1 VPPSAAPPAASSD
14 QNSQDGGFAAD
25 GIAVSSPVVAPAR
38 PRRAANHEPR
48 PYDFRRPSKLNRGH
62 VRTLHIAY
70 ETFARQFTTI
80 LTSTVRTFSLVD
92 LAGVEQLSY
101 VDYVESLANPSFIVL
116 ASIDPLP
123 GTAILQLPHRTAMLC
138 VDRLLGGPGADQ
150 QPERLLTAI
159 ENQLLRSLAQR
170 VVHEMRY
177 AFDGITSLVPQV
189 MGMESNPQFMQAAAP
204 SDIFVV
210 ASFRVSVGEQE
221 DAATLAMPFAGL
233 YPVLEAAAGPKRGE
247 RHGDAA
253 HSAAALHALL
263 RDVPVDVSVEFKP
276 VALTS
281 EQILSLAVGDVLAL
295 RHATNLPLQVTSG
308 GVTFAY
314 AVPGSTGKRVAC
326 RVVEPPQTQERA
338 E

>member
-1 VPPSAAPPAASSD
+1 
-14 QNSQDGGFAAD
+14 
-25 GIAVSSPVVAPAR
+25 VSSPVVAPAR
-38 PRRAANHEPR
+38 PRRTANHEPR
-48 PYDFRRPSKLNRGH
+48 AYDFRRPSKLNRGH

-80 LTSTVRTFSLVD
+80 LTSTVRTFSLVE

-101 VDYVESLANPSFIVL
+101 VDYVESLQNPSFIVL
-116 ASIDPLP
+116 ASIEPLP
-123 GTAILQLPHRTAMLC
+123 GTAVLQLPHRTSMLC
-138 VDRLLGGPGADQ
+138 VDRLLGGPGADE

-159 ENQLLRSLAQR
+159 ETQLLRSLAQR

-177 AFDGITSLVPQV
+177 AFDGITSLVPEV
-189 MGMESNPQFMQAAAP
+189 IGMESNPQFMQAAAP

-221 DAATLAMPFAGL
+221 DAATLAMPFGGL
-233 YPVLEAAAGPKRGE
+233 YPVLEAAAGPKRGD

-253 HSAAALHALL
+253 HSAAALQVLL

-281 EQILSLAVGDVLAL
+281 EQILSLAVGDVLTL
-295 RHATNLPLQVTSG
+295 RHATNLPLRVTSG

-326 RVVEPPQTQERA
+326 RVVEPPQPQERA